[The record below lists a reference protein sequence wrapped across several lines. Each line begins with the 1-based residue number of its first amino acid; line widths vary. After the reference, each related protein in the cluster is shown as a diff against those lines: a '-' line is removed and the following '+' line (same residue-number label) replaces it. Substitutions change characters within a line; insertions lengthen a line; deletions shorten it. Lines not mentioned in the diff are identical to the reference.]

1 MLRHESR
8 EVHHIPRFKSFS
20 YAVADVA
27 QTGNRKEFSRHNF
40 VEAKKGQEGLVDARK
55 V

>member
-8 EVHHIPRFKSFS
+8 EVHHIPCFRSFF

-27 QTGNRKEFSRHNF
+27 QTGNQKEFSRHNF
-40 VEAKKGQEGLVDARK
+40 VEAKKSQEDLVDTRK